1 MAARQT
7 AKARRRGGVAVYVKS
22 VLQSVPWI
30 YTADDATYE
39 LLWVRVGDT
48 FIGALYH
55 PPRPQY
61 NTAVLLD
68 YIEACMRELCR
79 DYPMATIV
87 LAGDFH
93 QLTDSAVIEQT
104 GLVQLVQQPTRGASI
119 LDRLFVSSPAAYTT
133 LRVVASTVRSDHR
146 AIVAYTSRLHP
157 TARPRP
163 LQLNRTVISRR
174 RNTLCFCSTFPPQ
187 STLQLIRLT
196 VLSLLLISSTTLR
209 FVFLITSTR
218 FAPSP

>member
-1 MAARQT
+1 VAARQT

-68 YIEACMRELCR
+68 YIEACN
-79 DYPMATIV
+79 
-87 LAGDFH
+87 
-93 QLTDSAVIEQT
+93 AVH
-104 GLVQLVQQPTRGASI
+104 A
-119 LDRLFVSSPAAYTT
+119 
-133 LRVVASTVRSDHR
+133 
-146 AIVAYTSRLHP
+146 
-157 TARPRP
+157 
-163 LQLNRTVISRR
+163 
-174 RNTLCFCSTFPPQ
+174 
-187 STLQLIRLT
+187 
-196 VLSLLLISSTTLR
+196 
-209 FVFLITSTR
+209 
-218 FAPSP
+218 